1 MKIISVHRLDPSL
14 VIDIHPDSTVVL
26 PGRPFFLPEDGD
38 LRVARAHVAVR
49 ISRLGKNISRKFA
62 PRYYDGITVGL
73 RLTPA
78 GEIADEMKGVVS
90 AMDSSTVFGEW
101 REPSVAEAEMEA
113 NVGGVT
119 CALGGLLPQIDCAI
133 SEISKYMTLKMGDV
147 VMLPVF
153 YVTPELVSSMRL
165 VVEAGGTVVLDLK
178 VV

>member
-1 MKIISVHRLDPSL
+1 
-14 VIDIHPDSTVVL
+14 DSTVVL